1 MTTTNPEEHEY
12 LKLLQSILDKGVK
25 RDDRTGT
32 GVISSF
38 GERLKF
44 SLRDGQIPILTT
56 KRVYWKGVV
65 EELLFFVKGLTNN
78 KYLQER
84 NVHIWDGNTSQEYL
98 DSIGLK
104 NREEGDLGPCFPAGT
119 LVLTKNGYKKIED
132 VELEDKLY
140 THNGNWQKQASMG
153 KKYNG
158 ELYTIKIN
166 YHPHISA
173 TAEHPFYVREFVKKE
188 VRDPKH
194 HHIVTLNEP
203 KWLPIKDI
211 TKSHMIGM
219 KIETREKIP
228 EIEISKYVNRHTPRR
243 IYKKKL
249 DDLDLWYLM
258 GFFLGDGFIIEEKN
272 GPRIH
277 FAICDKDIDHV
288 LPRLNKNLKLSIKQK
303 HPGCTTFR
311 CYNLEVSTILKHF
324 GKYAHGKK
332 IPNWVH
338 TAPKKFINAFLDGY
352 IDSDGYIAI
361 KRSAKNDSI
370 RFTTVSADIAYSVQR
385 LYLKLGKLA
394 TISFSKRG
402 YKKEI
407 NGILCNQ
414 RDVYHIEIYKSIT
427 KRNNYSRID
436 DDYAWFTI
444 GSITKN
450 DVNDLPVYNFS
461 VENDNTYTVC
471 NTAVHNCY
479 GYQWRYFNA
488 EYTDSHTNY
497 MGQGVDQ
504 LANAIELIKTNPTS
518 RRIVVSAWNPEQIP
532 LMCLPPCHILF
543 QFYVDVERGE
553 LSCQMYQ
560 RSVDCFLGL
569 PFNITSYA
577 LLTHM
582 MADICGLKTGDLI
595 MVLGDTHI
603 YSNHIEQCRKQLERE
618 PRDFPKLNIKNHHEK
633 PEEYEFD
640 DFELVDYKP
649 HPGIKA
655 QMAV

>member
-98 DSIGLK
+98 DNNKMSHL
-104 NREEGDLGPCFPAGT
+104 EEGTLGPMY
-119 LVLTKNGYKKIED
+119 GY
-132 VELEDKLY
+132 
-140 THNGNWQKQASMG
+140 NWRHFGA
-153 KKYNG
+153 
-158 ELYTIKIN
+158 
-166 YHPHISA
+166 
-173 TAEHPFYVREFVKKE
+173 
-188 VRDPKH
+188 
-194 HHIVTLNEP
+194 
-203 KWLPIKDI
+203 
-211 TKSHMIGM
+211 
-219 KIETREKIP
+219 
-228 EIEISKYVNRHTPRR
+228 KYVDCHT
-243 IYKKKL
+243 
-249 DDLDLWYLM
+249 
-258 GFFLGDGFIIEEKN
+258 
-272 GPRIH
+272 
-277 FAICDKDIDHV
+277 
-288 LPRLNKNLKLSIKQK
+288 
-303 HPGCTTFR
+303 
-311 CYNLEVSTILKHF
+311 
-324 GKYAHGKK
+324 
-332 IPNWVH
+332 
-338 TAPKKFINAFLDGY
+338 
-352 IDSDGYIAI
+352 
-361 KRSAKNDSI
+361 
-370 RFTTVSADIAYSVQR
+370 
-385 LYLKLGKLA
+385 
-394 TISFSKRG
+394 
-402 YKKEI
+402 
-407 NGILCNQ
+407 
-414 RDVYHIEIYKSIT
+414 
-427 KRNNYSRID
+427 
-436 DDYAWFTI
+436 DYT
-444 GSITKN
+444 
-450 DVNDLPVYNFS
+450 
-461 VENDNTYTVC
+461 
-471 NTAVHNCY
+471 
-479 GYQWRYFNA
+479 
-488 EYTDSHTNY
+488 
-497 MGQGVDQ
+497 GQGVDQ

-518 RRIVVSAWNPEQIP
+518 RRIVVSAWDPTVLDEA
-532 LMCLPPCHILF
+532 CLYPCHILF